1 MQVIRSRDLSRG
13 LTLREWRLAPTRP
26 ASGTRHVSTP
36 HRAFGLATPRG
47 AGAPPSTR
55 SRPQAGPPP
64 STSATLAVAASPSH
78 LRPTRG
84 SADDPPPAVL
94 DEPATPPAGPP
105 DRHGAPP
112 DRRNT
117 ASTPPTPPPGGAGTA
132 AGVSTRIRGATPN
145 LTPGAQASRRRPAM
159 PHGAARARLQRHD
172 QHRHRRGHAARPHDP
187 LAGCRTGGHR
197 PGPRGKRSRPAATPG
212 TRGTSPAPGLL
223 RAASHA
229 PGRCG
234 GPGRGGRTRA
244 CT

>member
-1 MQVIRSRDLSRG
+1 MSPPLTGHSGSRRPGEAEHPRVRGHDLR
-13 LTLREWRLAPTRP
+13 
-26 ASGTRHVSTP
+26 
-36 HRAFGLATPRG
+36 
-47 AGAPPSTR
+47 R
-55 SRPQAGPPP
+55 SRPRPRRRRR
-64 STSATLAVAASPSH
+64 SRWRRVRRISV
-78 LRPTRG
+78 PTRD
-84 SADDPPPAVL
+84 SADDLPPAVL
-94 DEPATPPAGPP
+94 DEPARPPACPA

-112 DRRNT
+112 DRRST
-117 ASTPPTPPPGGAGTA
+117 ASTPRTPPPGGAGTA

-187 LAGCRTGGHR
+187 LAERRTGGHR

-229 PGRCG
+229 PWRCG

>member
-1 MQVIRSRDLSRG
+1 MSPLLTGHSGSRRPGEAEHPRVRGHDLR
-13 LTLREWRLAPTRP
+13 RRPT
-26 ASGTRHVSTP
+26 
-36 HRAFGLATPRG
+36 
-47 AGAPPSTR
+47 PST
-55 SRPQAGPPP
+55 STST
-64 STSATLAVAASPSH
+64 STSATLAVAASPSPP
-78 LRPTRG
+78 RPPTRD
-84 SADDPPPAVL
+84 SADDLPPAVL
-94 DEPATPPAGPP
+94 DEPARPPACPA

-112 DRRNT
+112 DRRST

-197 PGPRGKRSRPAATPG
+197 PGPRGKRSRAAATPG
-212 TRGTSPAPGLL
+212 TRGTRPAPGLL

-229 PGRCG
+229 PWRCG